1 LSKRRI
7 PATEL
12 IRLQI
17 IQACLRD
24 PSIPKEFQGMMMH
37 MTSTLGG
44 DSWCSLSDT
53 LLRIFDAPCPMV
65 AVINLY
71 PSPLAAGW
79 QKGTCQLIRT
89 DDREV
94 VWTFG
99 VRIEESRLNVELTG
113 SPDPLTEPS
122 LHPHD

>member
-1 LSKRRI
+1 MSKRRI

-44 DSWCSLSDT
+44 DTWCSLSRS
-53 LLRIFDAPCPMV
+53 LLRIFDAPCPIE
-65 AVINLY
+65 AEISLY
-71 PSPLAAGW
+71 PNPLAAGW
-79 QKGTCQLIRT
+79 QKCTCRLIRT
-89 DDREV
+89 DNREAI
-94 VWTFG
+94 WTFTVSIEQ
-99 VRIEESRLNVELTG
+99 VRLHVELTSAPELMPQQQNAQSG
-113 SPDPLTEPS
+113 
-122 LHPHD
+122 